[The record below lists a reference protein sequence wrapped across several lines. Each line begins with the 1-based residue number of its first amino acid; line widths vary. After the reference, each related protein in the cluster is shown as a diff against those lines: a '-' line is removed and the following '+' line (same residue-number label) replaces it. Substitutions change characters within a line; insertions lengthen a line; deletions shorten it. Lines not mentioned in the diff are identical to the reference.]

1 VKPWLPALGIC
12 AALLVTSLGVAQ
24 EQKAAAKREW
34 RSSTS
39 YSELLK
45 APERARA
52 RRNPLEDDPEAVA
65 AGKILFE
72 DHCQECHGSSG
83 QNGRHGPNLRV
94 PAVQNASPGTLFWL
108 LSGGVVRKGMPV
120 WSKLPEAQR
129 WQIVRYIKSLGIDEM
144 PTLSGNPAV
153 PQCVAENR

>member
-1 VKPWLPALGIC
+1 VKSWLPALGIC
-12 AALLVTSLGVAQ
+12 GALLVTSLGLAQ
-24 EQKAAAKREW
+24 EQKAAAKRES
-34 RSSTS
+34 RSST
-39 YSELLK
+39 YSELFK

-52 RRNPLEDDPEAVA
+52 RRNPLQDDAEAVA

-83 QNGRHGPNLRV
+83 QNGKHGPNLRV

-129 WQIVRYIKSLGIDEM
+129 WQLVRYIKSLGIDEM
-144 PTLSGNPAV
+144 PTLSGNRAASEGG
-153 PQCVAENR
+153 AENR

>member
-1 VKPWLPALGIC
+1 MKPWLPALGIC
-12 AALLVTSLGVAQ
+12 GAMLVTSLVEAQ
-24 EQKAAAKREW
+24 EQKAAAKRER
-34 RSSTS
+34 RSLTS

-45 APERARA
+45 APEQARA
-52 RRNPLEDDPEAVA
+52 RRNPLEDDPEAMA

-83 QNGRHGPNLRV
+83 QNGKHGPNLRV

-129 WQIVRYIKSLGIDEM
+129 WQIVRYIKSLGIDEV
-144 PTLSGNPAV
+144 PTFGGIRAGQSGIA
-153 PQCVAENR
+153 QNR

>member
-1 VKPWLPALGIC
+1 M
-12 AALLVTSLGVAQ
+12 T
-24 EQKAAAKREW
+24 EKRKL
-34 RSSTS
+34 RSS
-39 YSELLK
+39 YSELTQ
-45 APERARA
+45 APERARS

-83 QNGRHGPNLRV
+83 KNGKHGPNLRV
-94 PAVQNASPGTLFWL
+94 PEIQNAPPGTLFWV

-129 WQIVRYIKSLGIDEM
+129 WQLVRYLKSLGIDEL
-144 PTLSGNPAV
+144 PVLGNTPAS
-153 PQCVAENR
+153 R

>member
-1 VKPWLPALGIC
+1 MSRCWLALGLC
-12 AALLVTSLGVAQ
+12 LVLLFASHCLAQ
-24 EQKAAAKREW
+24 SQKMTEKRKL
-34 RSSTS
+34 RSS
-39 YSELLK
+39 YSELTQ
-45 APERARA
+45 APERARS

-83 QNGRHGPNLRV
+83 QNGKHGPNLRV
-94 PAVQNASPGTLFWL
+94 PEVQNAPPGTLFWV

-129 WQIVRYIKSLGIDEM
+129 WQLVRYLKSLGIDEL
-144 PTLSGNPAV
+144 PVLGNTPAS
-153 PQCVAENR
+153 R